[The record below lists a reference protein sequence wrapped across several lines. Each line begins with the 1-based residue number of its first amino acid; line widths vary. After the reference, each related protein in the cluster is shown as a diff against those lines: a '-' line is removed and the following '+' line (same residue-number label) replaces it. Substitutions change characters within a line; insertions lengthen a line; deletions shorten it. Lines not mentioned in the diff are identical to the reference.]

1 MEKPGVGRTTPG
13 YFQFCF
19 YLHLRNWKPMRH
31 TTAVK
36 NESDKEL
43 NWTGQRTTRFADGH
57 IFTSSEP
64 DSTKHSPMQNSSLHR
79 TQEAGTGS
87 RGRFPGHPSWHSSLI
102 CNSSL
107 TGLFMLRS
115 PSQHPLKHKSTAV
128 LCGPWFKVAHSIG
141 GAQLGCQSSA
151 LLPGH
156 ASSLLASFSQSS
168 PRKTHFRLQLVRLL
182 STDSKLKDRLSDSGP
197 FHRRTLIRKLMQS
210 GSCLHREF

>member
-115 PSQHPLKHKSTAV
+115 PSQHPLKHSNALWSLVQSDPQHWRSPTGLPVICTPPRA
-128 LCGPWFKVAHSIG
+128 C
-141 GAQLGCQSSA
+141 QLSA
-151 LLPGH
+151 GLLFP
-156 ASSLLASFSQSS
+156 
-168 PRKTHFRLQLVRLL
+168 
-182 STDSKLKDRLSDSGP
+182 
-197 FHRRTLIRKLMQS
+197 
-210 GSCLHREF
+210 E